1 MAWFLFEAMQ
11 ADDEEDEEVKIPM
24 DVDVDEIVED
34 DLDAE
39 VDEIHNHTTSDKTKK
54 VYSCVASNFPSS
66 PDPNKCNS
74 FSSCTSV
81 TVKRFLLSSFKL
93 LMRLTRVAFTHL
105 SRKLLRK
112 GSRRHQFC
120 SRACKLDMSLDSW
133 CR

>member
-1 MAWFLFEAMQ
+1 VLIFVPSFAQPKRMAWFLFEAMQ

-66 PDPNKCNS
+66 PGSPPS
-74 FSSCTSV
+74 VSCLLVGLQIQTSAIHS
-81 TVKRFLLSSFKL
+81 LLAQASP
-93 LMRLTRVAFTHL
+93 
-105 SRKLLRK
+105 
-112 GSRRHQFC
+112 
-120 SRACKLDMSLDSW
+120 
-133 CR
+133 